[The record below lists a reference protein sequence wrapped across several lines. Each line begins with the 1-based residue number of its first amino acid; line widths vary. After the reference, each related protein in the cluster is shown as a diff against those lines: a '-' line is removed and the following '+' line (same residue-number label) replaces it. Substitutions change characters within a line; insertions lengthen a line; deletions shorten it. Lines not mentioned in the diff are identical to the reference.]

1 MEYQLMIAPD
11 LNLAPDEIATAWNAD
26 AQASSLAQAE
36 LTQSQA
42 KQFNPLLDTIV
53 TLVTASGGTI
63 GIGLLT
69 NALYDVLKA
78 AVMNKHEQHAE
89 KHLKITAYD
98 QPDGTHLLVIEQDEH
113 Q

>member
-11 LNLAPDEIATAWNAD
+11 LNITPDEIATAWNAG
-26 AQASSLAQAE
+26 AQASSLAEAQ

-42 KQFNPLLDTIV
+42 KHFNPLLDTIV
-53 TLVTASGGTI
+53 TLITTGGGTVAL
-63 GIGLLT
+63 GLLT

-78 AVMNKHEQHAE
+78 RVMNKHEQHTQ

-98 QPDGTHLLVIEQDEH
+98 QPDGTHLLVIEQDV
-113 Q
+113 QQ